1 MEQNRI
7 YTSNGEPD
15 KMPVYPS
22 ELLDGIYNWLLGM
35 EEQKVDRSDMRVALE
50 DLHVD
55 SLLLVTQLP
64 DRSE

>member
-1 MEQNRI
+1 
-7 YTSNGEPD
+7 
-15 KMPVYPS
+15 MPVYPS